1 MFLDGLGGTD
11 CYSFRRL
18 KDYAIQLSHSNA
30 DFLAIF
36 TVAVFLLLQGC
47 QGRSLPESMTR
58 ITFEH
63 LVQSEGT
70 AEEIREVNSRD
81 GTVVLKVEGPR
92 FKGFI
97 RLYETATN
105 QPMGPEIALEE
116 PGGSYRLTAL
126 AVAPDNKTVAA
137 AIGNFSND
145 WGEVTVWN
153 ATSGKMVAQY
163 EGPPYLGEVFNV
175 SFSANGKVVVIT
187 TGPAG
192 GK

>member
-1 MFLDGLGGTD
+1 M
-11 CYSFRRL
+11 
-18 KDYAIQLSHSNA
+18 I
-30 DFLAIF
+30 
-36 TVAVFLLLQGC
+36 
-47 QGRSLPESMTR
+47 P

-70 AEEIREVNSRD
+70 AEEIRVVNSRD

-105 QPMGPEIALEE
+105 QPIGPEIALA
-116 PGGSYRLTAL
+116 GAGVSYRLTSL
-126 AVAPDNKTVAA
+126 AVAPDNMTVAA

-153 ATSGKMVAQY
+153 ATNGNMVAQY
-163 EGPPYLGEVFNV
+163 EGPPYLGEVFDV
-175 SFSANGKVVVIT
+175 SFRANGKVVVIT

>member
-1 MFLDGLGGTD
+1 M
-11 CYSFRRL
+11 
-18 KDYAIQLSHSNA
+18 I
-30 DFLAIF
+30 
-36 TVAVFLLLQGC
+36 
-47 QGRSLPESMTR
+47 P

-63 LVQSEGT
+63 LVQNEGT
-70 AEEIREVNSRD
+70 AEENREVNSRD

-92 FKGFI
+92 FKGFV

-105 QPMGPEIALEE
+105 QPIGPEIALAGA
-116 PGGSYRLTAL
+116 GGSYRLTSL

-153 ATSGKMVAQY
+153 ATNGKMVAQY
-163 EGPPYLGEVFNV
+163 EGPPYLGEVFDV

>member
-1 MFLDGLGGTD
+1 MF
-11 CYSFRRL
+11 
-18 KDYAIQLSHSNA
+18 I
-30 DFLAIF
+30 
-36 TVAVFLLLQGC
+36 VAVLLLQGC
-47 QGRSLPESMTR
+47 QGPSLPESM
-58 ITFEH
+58 IPIVFEH

-70 AEEIREVNSRD
+70 AEEIHEVNSRD

-97 RLYETATN
+97 RLYEIATN
-105 QPMGPEIALEE
+105 QPMGPELALAQ
-116 PGGSYRLTAL
+116 PGVSYRLTAL

-153 ATSGKMVAQY
+153 ATNGKMVAQY
-163 EGPPYLGEVFNV
+163 EGPSYLGEVFNV
-175 SFSANGKVVVIT
+175 SFSVNGKVVVIT
-187 TGPAG
+187 TGLAG

>member
-1 MFLDGLGGTD
+1 M
-11 CYSFRRL
+11 
-18 KDYAIQLSHSNA
+18 I
-30 DFLAIF
+30 
-36 TVAVFLLLQGC
+36 
-47 QGRSLPESMTR
+47 P

-63 LVQSEGT
+63 LVQNEGT
-70 AEEIREVNSRD
+70 AEENREVNSRD

-92 FKGFI
+92 FKGFV

-105 QPMGPEIALEE
+105 QPMGPEIALAG
-116 PGGSYRLTAL
+116 PGGSYRLTSL

-153 ATSGKMVAQY
+153 ATNGKMVAQY
-163 EGPPYLGEVFNV
+163 EGPPYLGEVFDV